1 VKTGSASVLDD
12 AAAAVGASAGLRI
25 RPATAADL
33 PFLNGVVERAVM
45 TWKLPERVKRLA
57 LPSYRYH
64 AHDLDHQ
71 RLLVAEWPDVGIVG
85 VAALEEADPRDLP
98 GALTGL
104 LLHGLYVDPAWQGQ
118 GIGSRLLAA
127 ACVACRESGHAGLL
141 VKAQPDA
148 AAFFQARGLL
158 RLAVKDP
165 DRDYPYRYWLP
176 ADSHTENAVTDASWC
191 CVTPV

>member
-1 VKTGSASVLDD
+1 MRTGSASVRESC
-12 AAAAVGASAGLRI
+12 AVAVEPRQAPQI
-25 RPATAADL
+25 RPAHAADL
-33 PFLNGVVERAVM
+33 AAINCIVERAVM

-64 AHDLDHQ
+64 AHDLQHQ
-71 RLLVAEWPDVGIVG
+71 LMLVAELPEVGIAG

-98 GALTGL
+98 AARTGL

-118 GIGSRLLAA
+118 GIGTRLLQA
-127 ACVACRESGHAGLL
+127 ACTACRETGHDGLL

-148 AAFFQARGLL
+148 AAFFQSRGLQ

-165 DRDYPYRYWLP
+165 DRDYPHRYWKF
-176 ADSHTENAVTDASWC
+176 ANDHTSTVSSGDVLRSITR
-191 CVTPV
+191 V